1 MTAKGRYD
9 VLQSDRQQFLDKA
22 WEASQLTL
30 PYLIR
35 RDDEY
40 TKGAKVLK
48 TPWQSVGA
56 KGVVT
61 LASKL
66 MLALLPP
73 QTTFFKLQ
81 VDESGIPEGL
91 FEKNPG
97 IKTEMDTSF
106 AKIERTI
113 MESIAASD
121 DRVVVHQALKHL
133 VVAGNAL
140 IYMNKDQLKLYPLN
154 RYVVDRDGSG
164 NVIEIVTR
172 ETVSKKLVEKFLPE
186 NKPNHPAGEY
196 ETNPGECDV
205 YTHVKRENNRVV
217 WHQEIYGKVIPSSY
231 GKAPLDKNPWL
242 PLRFNYVDGEAYGR
256 GRCEEFLGDL
266 KSLESLSQ
274 ALVEGSAAAAKV
286 VFVVSPSSTTKPATL
301 AAAGNGAIVQGR
313 PDDIGVVQVG
323 KTADFRTAFEQSQV
337 FVKRLSEAFLVMN
350 VRDSE
355 RTTAEEVRM
364 TQQELESQLG
374 GLFSLLTVE
383 FLVPYLNRKL
393 AQLQKSKAI
402 PKLPSDLVKPTIVAG
417 VNALGRGADREAL
430 TEFLQTI
437 SQTMGPE
444 ALQKYIS
451 PEEVIKR
458 LAGSMGIDQLGL
470 VKGMEQVKGEQQE
483 QMAMQSQMD
492 QDLAL
497 TKQASQFAQLPND
510 RSQTSQTPEAPQ
522 AAGTSPTPGAGG
534 APPTEGAPSPGQGPG
549 PQIPSIPG

>member
-1 MTAKGRYD
+1 MTAKQRYD

-35 RDDEY
+35 RDDDY
-40 TKGAKVLK
+40 SKGAKVLK

-81 VDESGIPEGL
+81 VDETGIPEGL
-91 FEKNPG
+91 FENNPG
-97 IKTEMDTSF
+97 IRTEMDVSF

-113 MESIAASD
+113 MEYIAASD

-140 IYMNKDQLKLYPLN
+140 IYMNKDQLKLFPLN

-164 NVIEIVTR
+164 NVTEIVTR
-172 ETVSKKLVEKFLPE
+172 ETVSKKLVEKFLPD
-186 NKPNHPAGEY
+186 NKLNHPSEDY
-196 ETNPGECDV
+196 DTNPGECDV

-231 GKAPLDKNPWL
+231 GKAPIDKNPWL

-286 VFVVSPSSTTKPATL
+286 VFVVSPSSTTKPSVL
-301 AAAGNGAIVQGR
+301 AAAGNGAIVTGR

-383 FLVPYLNRKL
+383 FLVPYLHRKL
-393 AQLQKSKAI
+393 DQLQKSKAI
-402 PKLPSDLVKPTIVAG
+402 PKLPNDLVKPTIVAG

-430 TEFLQTI
+430 TEFLTTI

-444 ALQKYIS
+444 ALQTYIN

-470 VKGMEQVKGEQQE
+470 VKGMDQVKGEQQE
-483 QMAMQSQMD
+483 QMAQQAQMD

-497 TKQASQFAQLPND
+497 TKQASQFAQLPNEGNPTGAP
-510 RSQTSQTPEAPQ
+510 SQAAPQ
-522 AAGTSPTPGAGG
+522 EPAAPGPEGG
-534 APPTEGAPSPGQGPG
+534 APPTEGGVPG
-549 PQIPSIPG
+549 PQGSLG